1 MLLPRS
7 RVGACSPST
16 HRIASTTFDLPHPLG
31 PTTAVIPGAKP
42 IVVESRNDLKPS
54 NSRLLRRMIP
64 SPPPH
69 QAPFGSLSQTTLRGS
84 RLSTTYRISARHQ
97 PHQIVSQRHLRWP
110 RRAGARLSPE
120 SAPCSSRR

>member
-1 MLLPRS
+1 MRSSTLLPRS

-42 IVVESRNDLKPS
+42 IVVESRKDLKPS
-54 NSRLLRRMIP
+54 SSRLLRRMLP

-69 QAPFGSLSQTTLRGS
+69 HHLPKVYPKVPSEGQEHPQHIVCRGTVIHSELWSVSVCRDKAGLRGINCDG
-84 RLSTTYRISARHQ
+84 RYR
-97 PHQIVSQRHLRWP
+97 
-110 RRAGARLSPE
+110 
-120 SAPCSSRR
+120 

>member
-1 MLLPRS
+1 MRSSMLLPRS

-42 IVVESRNDLKPS
+42 IVVESRKDLKPS
-54 NSRLLRRMIP
+54 SSRLLRRMLP

-69 QAPFGSLSQTTLRGS
+69 HHHLPQSLSQSTLGGS
-84 RLSTTYRISARHQ
+84 RAPPTYR
-97 PHQIVSQRHLRWP
+97 VSQD
-110 RRAGARLSPE
+110 S
-120 SAPCSSRR
+120 